1 MAVASSTCA
10 KCGQPL
16 PAGAGFCT
24 NCGTPVAAPLSSD
37 APPVPP
43 LDLGATGGPAD
54 PPPPTGPPLAAVLGL
69 EGSRKFLLQ
78 HLLVG
83 ARHSYRIL
91 DGEKRPI
98 CSFGE
103 NVRAE
108 REALVQQIFHPAP
121 NASSGSRVQVH
132 WGTSGF
138 SETWF
143 WLVEDA
149 GGNIRGTITLQQS
162 GPRGRATVVD
172 PTGAP
177 VLAVQTHRSGF
188 ETLEASA
195 SAPDGRPTL
204 EARGKL
210 LHHEFGIFAPG
221 GAEVAKVHEAWAS
234 VRDTYAVDLLG
245 PTDPL
250 AVLVLAVLI
259 DHFKGR

>member
-1 MAVASSTCA
+1 MASAACA
-10 KCGQPL
+10 NCGQPL
-16 PAGAGFCT
+16 PPGAQFCVS
-24 NCGTPVAAPLSSD
+24 CGTPVSAPLASGAPPAPGFDVGAPPGAPTQPAAPS
-37 APPVPP
+37 
-43 LDLGATGGPAD
+43 G
-54 PPPPTGPPLAAVLGL
+54 GPPLAAQLGL
-69 EGSRKFLLQ
+69 EGPRKFLLQ

-91 DGEKRPI
+91 DGEKRHL

-103 NVRAE
+103 NLHAE

-121 NASSGSRVQVH
+121 NPSSGSRIQVH
-132 WGTSGF
+132 WGTTGF
-138 SETWF
+138 SRTWF
-143 WLVEDA
+143 WVVEDA
-149 GGNIRGTITLQQS
+149 GGNIRGTITLQES
-162 GPRGRATVVD
+162 GPRGLSTVAD
-172 PTGAP
+172 PSGSP

-210 LHHEFGIFAPG
+210 LHHDFGIFAPG
-221 GAEVAKVHEAWAS
+221 GGEVARVHEAWVSA
-234 VRDTYAVDLLG
+234 RDTFAVDLVG
-245 PTDPL
+245 PADPL